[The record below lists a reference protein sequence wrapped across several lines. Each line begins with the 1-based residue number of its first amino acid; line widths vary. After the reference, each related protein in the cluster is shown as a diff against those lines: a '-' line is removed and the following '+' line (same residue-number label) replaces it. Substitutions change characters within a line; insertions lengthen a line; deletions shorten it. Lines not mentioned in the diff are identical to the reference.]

1 MAFAYFFYFAS
12 FITSIFNPFYGLVA
26 LIFSV
31 LIRFQD
37 RFPAI
42 ASIKPFSLL
51 FLGLII
57 GCIVNK
63 DKLSQHIWKQDKLL
77 MGMLFFSIF
86 GLLVMEPGDIIS
98 ETWEFVSSLAFYYFA
113 TRIMQTPKQFVILF
127 SVMSACI
134 VYMGYEAIVDVAL
147 NPETSIF
154 IDVRNGRWQGLG
166 YYQNANEFGQLMI
179 TTLPFLFAALLMRSS
194 ILIKLVSIIFIS
206 ILIYVVGKTGSRTV
220 MVLLGMMVILTL
232 ILRGNGNIIKK
243 GISGGIL
250 GMLLLVVLSFAP
262 GPIQDRLQTVL
273 DAGSDK
279 SFQGRT
285 RAWGHGFD
293 MVMWYPIT
301 GVGKGQWNE
310 YHGLMPHNSYVQI
323 MAELGPVGI
332 FLFLW
337 ILKLCFMEFKPFFVE
352 TDADPPKS
360 EGLTTGNQV
369 MGLNEANEELHPI
382 FGTPMISSDKGIQN
396 NNTEII
402 VDENE
407 DSTKLIYEK
416 TDMQKKTIIIAIV
429 VVMVGWLVY
438 IFLGN
443 QGYAVWTYFYIGL
456 CSGVRN
462 FHPKVIGRIN
472 A

>member
-12 FITSIFNPFYGLVA
+12 FLTSIFNPFYGLVA
-26 LIFSV
+26 LIFSI

-37 RFPAI
+37 RFPGI
-42 ASIKPFSLL
+42 AAIKPFSLL
-51 FLGLII
+51 FLGMII

-63 DKLSQHIWKQDKLL
+63 DKLSQFVWKQDKLL
-77 MGMLFFSIF
+77 IYMLVVSIL

-113 TRIMQTPKQFVILF
+113 TRIMQTPKQFAILF
-127 SVMSACI
+127 AVMSCCI

-147 NPETSIF
+147 NPETSVF
-154 IDVRNGRWQGLG
+154 IDERNGRWQGLG

-179 TTLPFLFAALLMRSS
+179 TTLPFLFAALLMKSN
-194 ILIKLVSIIFIS
+194 ILIKLVAIFFMA

-220 MVLLGMMVILTL
+220 MVLLGMMVVLTF
-232 ILRGNGNIIKK
+232 ILRGSGNIIKK
-243 GISGGIL
+243 GITGGIL
-250 GMLLLVVLSFAP
+250 GMLLLVALSFAP
-262 GPIQDRLQTVL
+262 GPIQDRLESIL
-273 DAGSDK
+273 EAGSDK

-293 MVMWYPIT
+293 MVMWYPVT

-337 ILKLCFMEFKPFFVE
+337 VLRLCFIEFKPFFVE
-352 TDADPPKS
+352 TDPDPPDGDARS
-360 EGLTTGNQV
+360 TNS
-369 MGLNEANEELHPI
+369 ANKKIELHPI
-382 FGTPMISSDKGIQN
+382 FGTPMDDASVGLSNGR
-396 NNTEII
+396 TEY
-402 VDENE
+402 VRSEDDEQSNL
-407 DSTKLIYEK
+407 KYEP
-416 TDMQKKTIIIAIV
+416 TDMQKKTIVIAIA

-456 CSGVRN
+456 CSAVRN
-462 FHPKVIGRIN
+462 FHPKVIGRID

>member
-12 FITSIFNPFYGLVA
+12 FVTSIFNPFYGLVA

-42 ASIKPFSLL
+42 AAIKPFSLL

-57 GCIVNK
+57 GCIVNR
-63 DKLSQHIWKQDKLL
+63 DKLSQHVWKQDKLL
-77 MGMLFFSIF
+77 IWMLVVSIL
-86 GLLVMEPGDIIS
+86 GLIVMEPGDIVS

-113 TRIMQTPKQFVILF
+113 TRIMQTTKQFAILF
-127 SVMSACI
+127 AVMSCCI
-134 VYMGYEAIVDVAL
+134 VFMGYEAIVDVAS

-154 IDVRNGRWQGLG
+154 IDERNGRWQGLG

-194 ILIKLVSIIFIS
+194 IIIKLVSILFMG
-206 ILIYVVGKTGSRTV
+206 ILIFVVGKTGSRTV
-220 MVLLGMMVILTL
+220 MVLLGMMVMLTF
-232 ILRGNGNIIKK
+232 ILRGSGNIIKK
-243 GISGGIL
+243 GITGGIL
-250 GMLLLVVLSFAP
+250 GMLLLVALSFAP
-262 GPIQDRLQTVL
+262 GPIQDRLESIL
-273 DAGSDK
+273 EAGSDKSNK

-293 MVMWYPIT
+293 MISWYPVT

-337 ILKLCFMEFKPFFVE
+337 VLRLCFIEFKPFFVE
-352 TDADPPKS
+352 TDSDPPDDDNRS
-360 EGLTTGNQV
+360 TNS
-369 MGLNEANEELHPI
+369 AIELHPI
-382 FGTPMISSDKGIQN
+382 FGTPIVAISDNSSN
-396 NNTEII
+396 ETTEF
-402 VDENE
+402 VQDN
-407 DSTKLIYEK
+407 DDPSVLRYEP
-416 TDMQKKTIIIAIV
+416 TDMQKKTIIIAIA

-456 CSGVRN
+456 CSAVRN
-462 FHPKVIGRIN
+462 FHPKVIGRID

>member
-1 MAFAYFFYFAS
+1 MTFAYFFYFAS
-12 FITSIFNPFYGLVA
+12 FVTSIFNPFYGLVA

-37 RFPAI
+37 RFPDI
-42 ASIKPFSLL
+42 AAIKPFSLL
-51 FLGLII
+51 FVGLII

-63 DKLSQHIWKQDKLL
+63 DKLSQHVWKQDKLL
-77 MGMLFFSIF
+77 IWMLVVSIL
-86 GLLVMEPGDIIS
+86 GLIVMEPGEIIS

-113 TRIMQTPKQFVILF
+113 TRIMQTTRQFAILF
-127 SVMSACI
+127 AVMSCCI
-134 VYMGYEAIVDVAL
+134 VFMGYEAIVDVAA

-154 IDVRNGRWQGLG
+154 IDQRNGRWQGLG

-194 ILIKLVSIIFIS
+194 IIIKLIS
-206 ILIYVVGKTGSRTV
+206 ILFIGLLIFVVGKTGSRTV
-220 MVLLGMMVILTL
+220 MVLLGMMVVLTF
-232 ILRGNGNIIKK
+232 ILRGSGNIIKK
-243 GISGGIL
+243 GITGGIL
-250 GMLLLVVLSFAP
+250 GMLLLFALSFAP
-262 GPIQDRLQTVL
+262 GPIQERLESIL
-273 DAGSDK
+273 EAGSDK

-293 MVMWYPIT
+293 MISWYPVT

-337 ILKLCFMEFKPFFVE
+337 ILRLCFIEFKPFFVE
-352 TDADPPKS
+352 TDSDPPDRESISSSSTNKR
-360 EGLTTGNQV
+360 V
-369 MGLNEANEELHPI
+369 ELHPI
-382 FGTPMISSDKGIQN
+382 FGTPIVDASVGLSNEINTDVSSDD
-396 NNTEII
+396 
-402 VDENE
+402 DEQSNL
-407 DSTKLIYEK
+407 KYEP
-416 TDMQKKTIIIAIV
+416 TDMQKKTIIIAIA
-429 VVMVGWLVY
+429 VVMVAWLVY

-456 CSGVRN
+456 CSAVRN
-462 FHPKVIGRIN
+462 FHPKVIGRID